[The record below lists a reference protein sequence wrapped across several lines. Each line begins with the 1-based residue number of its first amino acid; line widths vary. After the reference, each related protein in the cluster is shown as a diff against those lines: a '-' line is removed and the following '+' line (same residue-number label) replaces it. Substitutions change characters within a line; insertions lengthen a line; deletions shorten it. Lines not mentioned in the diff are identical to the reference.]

1 MIIENPYTQPH
12 YLTSYWCIKPSMID
26 KNRRMDGDYF
36 EKPTQYWFI
45 NCEVQNNLDFEPIE
59 FVPKKVISKV
69 KKGEYSVQTQRS
81 MIHPQYARRFI
92 KQYVLKE
99 KQMTN
104 KELIKDMLE
113 RQKAYDEEVSK
124 KHNVDYVSKSQ
135 LESALFD
142 ELGELMHA
150 QKSDWCW
157 WKFTQEPKDEAKVFE
172 EYIDVVHF
180 ALMYEI
186 KFGSGCYQDEDIKW
200 NYNKLKTDLGFG
212 QAYAFSCVIS
222 LTRDDNVLAYV
233 IALGMH
239 LGYSIEEI
247 YNEYIRKN
255 EINKERLKE
264 GY

>member
-1 MIIENPYTQPH
+1 MAKYLFKANIFAKLSEIVEADSEKEVWDKIRNRKSFEINQEVLNLYPSSIEIRK
-12 YLTSYWCIKPSMID
+12 IK
-26 KNRRMDGDYF
+26 K
-36 EKPTQYWFI
+36 
-45 NCEVQNNLDFEPIE
+45 
-59 FVPKKVISKV
+59 
-69 KKGEYSVQTQRS
+69 
-81 MIHPQYARRFI
+81 
-92 KQYVLKE
+92 KE
-99 KQMTN
+99 KQMTST
-104 KELIKDMLE
+104 ELIKDMLE
-113 RQKAYDEEVSK
+113 RQKAYDTEVFK

-157 WKFTQEPKDEAKVFE
+157 WKFTQEEKDPAKVFE

-186 KFGSGCYQDEDIKW
+186 KFGSGCYQYEDIKW

-233 IALGMH
+233 IALGLH

-255 EINKERLKE
+255 EINKERLANW
-264 GY
+264 Y

>member
-1 MIIENPYTQPH
+1 MT
-12 YLTSYWCIKPSMID
+12 K
-26 KNRRMDGDYF
+26 
-36 EKPTQYWFI
+36 YWFKSNI
-45 NCEVQNNLDFEPIE
+45 FAQLSEIVEANSEKEVWNKIRNQKSFE
-59 FVPKKVISKV
+59 
-69 KKGEYSVQTQRS
+69 
-81 MIHPQYARRFI
+81 I
-92 KQYVLKE
+92 KQKALQIYPASIEIRKIKEKKE
-99 KQMTN
+99 KQMTST
-104 KELIKDMLE
+104 ELIKDMLE
-113 RQKAYDEEVSK
+113 RQKAYDAEVFK

-157 WKFTQEPKDEAKVFE
+157 WKFTQEPTDKAKVFE
-172 EYIDVVHF
+172 EYADVLHF

-186 KFGSGCYQDEDIKW
+186 KFGSGCYQYEDIKW

-233 IALGMH
+233 LALGLHM
-239 LGYSIEEI
+239 GYSIEEI

-255 EINKERLKE
+255 EINKERLAK